1 MTNSP
6 PNPSSAMFLFF
17 VLTSIYFMVKYNGNP
32 KQGNIY
38 FGIYMCLLIIGE
50 FFINISLT
58 KAMCG
63 TNQMGSAMF
72 ITIIPWFLIFGM
84 LNLVLM
90 VFPGWLSPFSNT
102 IGYGITKLFGINNLL
117 NDIFKAKI
125 NPEELKG
132 ENMSAM
138 AEALEHIY
146 NDRSLLVN
154 EITQENFDNFWINMS
169 PSFKPNV
176 KNNVE
181 IKKRLFDFIRLKDI
195 VSEYIWYMLTGTLVT
210 SVGYNYLANKGC
222 SHSVKEIKK
231 RHKEYEEQEKLNA
244 EAIANGAPPRVYST
258 NE

>member
-1 MTNSP
+1 MSNSP
-6 PNPSSAMFLFF
+6 PNPSSSMFLFF
-17 VLTSIYFMVKYNGNP
+17 LLTSIYFMVKYNSDP
-32 KQGNIY
+32 KQGKIF
-38 FGIYMCLLIIGE
+38 FGIYMLLLIIGE

-63 TNQMGSAMF
+63 TNQMSTAIF

-125 NPEELKG
+125 SPEELKG
-132 ENMSAM
+132 ENMGAM

-146 NDRSLLVN
+146 NDRSLLIN
-154 EITQENFDNFWINMS
+154 EITEENFDNFWINMS
-169 PSFKPNV
+169 PLFKPKV
-176 KNNVE
+176 KDNVE
-181 IKKRLFDFIRLKDI
+181 MKKRLFDFVRLKDD
-195 VSEYIWYMLTGTLVT
+195 VAEYIWYMLTGTLVT
-210 SVGYNYLANKGC
+210 SVGYNYLTNKGC
-222 SHSVKEIKK
+222 TQTVKEIKQ
-231 RHKEYEEQEKLNA
+231 RHKDYEAQEKANA

-258 NE
+258 SE

>member
-1 MTNSP
+1 MSNST
-6 PNPSSAMFLFF
+6 PNPSSSMFLFF
-17 VLTSIYFMVKYNGNP
+17 LLTSVYFMIKYSGDP
-32 KQGNIY
+32 KQGTIY
-38 FGIYMCLLIIGE
+38 FGIYMLLLIIGE
-50 FFINISLT
+50 FIINVSLT

-117 NDIFKAKI
+117 NDIFKPKI
-125 NPEELKG
+125 NSEDLKG
-132 ENMSAM
+132 ENMGAM

-154 EITQENFDNFWINMS
+154 EITQENFDNFWTNMS
-169 PSFKPNV
+169 PSFKPQIKDNI
-176 KNNVE
+176 E

-195 VSEYIWYMLTGTLVT
+195 VAEYIWYMLTGMLVT
-210 SVGYNYLANKGC
+210 SVGYNYLVNKGC
-222 SHSVKEIKK
+222 TQSVEDIKQ
-231 RHKEYEEQEKLNA
+231 RHKAYEAKEKFIA
-244 EAIANGAPPRVYST
+244 QAKANGAPPRVYST
-258 NE
+258 RE